1 MRIHLLRFMPEID
14 VTDEAVIDAPPVVVY
29 RAFLDNY
36 SGVTNWWAP
45 HLESKIRGSKPICEG
60 AVCDVVA
67 RSHGGSTKFS
77 VKLVKAVE
85 AKSIGFELSG
95 AFLGTEEYRFEAVD
109 GKTKVQLRFK
119 GKTNSRILSFLG
131 SFMDVGKV
139 HSETI
144 QKGFKACN
152 EYICKK

>member
-1 MRIHLLRFMPEID
+1 MRTHSLRFMREID

-29 RAFLDNY
+29 RAFLDIY

-45 HLESKIRGSKPICEG
+45 HLKSTIRGSKPICEG

-77 VKLVKAVE
+77 VKLVKAEE

-95 AFLGTEEYRFEAVD
+95 AFLGTEEYSFEAVD
-109 GKTKVQLRFK
+109 GKTKVQLRFN
-119 GKTNSRILSFLG
+119 GKTNSRMLSFLS